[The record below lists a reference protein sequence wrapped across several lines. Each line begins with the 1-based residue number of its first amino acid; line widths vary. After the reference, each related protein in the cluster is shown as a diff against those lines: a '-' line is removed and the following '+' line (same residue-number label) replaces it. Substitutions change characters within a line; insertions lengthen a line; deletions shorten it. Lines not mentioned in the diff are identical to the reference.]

1 MIDSSAPSDP
11 NAPTR
16 KLSRE
21 VTLWAGF
28 GLCLLIALLT
38 IVLPELSGGD
48 AREPRAADAAKKPT
62 PAAAPSR

>member
-1 MIDSSAPSDP
+1 MIDPSAPSDP

-16 KLSRE
+16 KLSHE

-38 IVLPELSGGD
+38 VVLPELSGGD
-48 AREPRAADAAKKPT
+48 ARESGAAAGAKKT
-62 PAAAPSR
+62 APAAPPTR

>member
-16 KLSRE
+16 KLSHE

-38 IVLPELSGGD
+38 VVLPELSGGD
-48 AREPRAADAAKKPT
+48 AREPRAADVAKKPT
-62 PAAAPSR
+62 PVAPPAR

>member
-16 KLSRE
+16 KLSHE

-38 IVLPELSGGD
+38 VVLPELSAGE
-48 AREPRAADAAKKPT
+48 AREPRAAEGAKKT
-62 PAAAPSR
+62 APAAPPAR

>member
-16 KLSRE
+16 KLSHE

-28 GLCLLIALLT
+28 GLCLLVALLT
-38 IVLPELSGGD
+38 VVLPELSGGD
-48 AREPRAADAAKKPT
+48 AREPGTAKGAKRPA
-62 PAAAPSR
+62 PAATPTR

>member
-1 MIDSSAPSDP
+1 MIDPSVPSDP

-16 KLSRE
+16 KLSHE

-38 IVLPELSGGD
+38 VVLPELSGGA
-48 AREPRAADAAKKPT
+48 AREPHAADAAKKPT
-62 PAAAPSR
+62 PVAPPAR

>member
-16 KLSRE
+16 KLSHE

-38 IVLPELSGGD
+38 VVLPELSGGD
-48 AREPRAADAAKKPT
+48 AREPRAAEGAKKPT
-62 PAAAPSR
+62 PAPPPVR